1 MSFKDKKVAIFIDS
15 RKKSGGAYQEL
26 LYTIRNIKRESN
38 QKIKFVIISISK
50 NLNLNLEKEDFEL
63 YYFSL
68 NPLSRYIAFLRNYS
82 PFVRAIKKYFFFKNK
97 FENFL
102 KSKNIDLVYFVGPS
116 QYSLYL
122 EDTKFFLT
130 VPDVSVREN
139 LEFPEIINKSE
150 FLRKDYIFQ
159 KSLPRAL
166 GIITN
171 SEIIKK
177 RISFFY
183 NVLEERIFIINQQPS
198 ETINKFTK
206 IDIKLQKDLRKN
218 LKLPK
223 NYIFYPAMY
232 LPHKNHKTLI
242 DALKILKL
250 NKNTNNLKL
259 VCCGND
265 IGYLKNLKD
274 YVRKCDLEQEVI
286 FLNFVEDECLPYLYL
301 DSSVLIMPSLIG
313 PTNIPPWEAFKMKTP
328 VIYSDLKG
336 IKEVLG
342 DAVCYVDP
350 FDANGLAKAT
360 EKIIIDKSFR
370 ETLIEKGTKKLEE
383 TKAKNDFSSFFKII
397 NNYRKIQKLWNFNLN
412 N

>member
-1 MSFKDKKVAIFIDS
+1 MSSKDKKVAIFIDS

-26 LYTIRNIKRESN
+26 LYTIRNIKRDSKH
-38 QKIKFVIISISK
+38 KIKFVIISISK
-50 NLNLNLEKEDFEL
+50 NLDLNLEKENFEL

-68 NPLSRYIAFLRNYS
+68 NPFSRYMAFLRNFS
-82 PFVRAIKKYFFFKNK
+82 PFVRAIKKYFFFQNK
-97 FENFL
+97 FESFL

-139 LEFPEIINKSE
+139 LEFPEIIDKSE
-150 FLRKDYIFQ
+150 FLRKDNIFQ

-183 NVLEERIFIINQQPS
+183 GVLEERIFIISQQPS
-198 ETINKFTK
+198 ETINKFEK
-206 IDIKLQKDLRKN
+206 ININLQKELREN

-242 DALKILKL
+242 DALKILKH
-250 NKNTNNLKL
+250 NESTKNLKL

-265 IGYLKNLKD
+265 IGYLKNLKN
-274 YVRKCDLEQEVI
+274 YVRKCDLEKEII
-286 FLNFVEDECLPYLYL
+286 FLNFVEDEHLPYLYL

-328 VIYSDLKG
+328 VIYSNLKG

-342 DAVCYVDP
+342 DAVCYVNP
-350 FDANGLAKAT
+350 FDADDIAKAT
-360 EKIIIDKSFR
+360 TKIITDKSFR
-370 ETLIEKGTKKLEE
+370 ETLIDNGVKKLNE
-383 TKAKNDFSSFFKII
+383 TKANNDFSTFFKII
-397 NNYRKIQKLWNFNLN
+397 NNYRKIQKLWNFN
-412 N
+412 